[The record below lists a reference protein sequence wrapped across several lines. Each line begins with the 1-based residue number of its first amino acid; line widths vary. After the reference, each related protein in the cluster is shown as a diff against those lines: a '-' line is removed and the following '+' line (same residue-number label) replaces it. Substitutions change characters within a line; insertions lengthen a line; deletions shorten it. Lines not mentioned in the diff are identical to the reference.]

1 MKAGINQWA
10 FPGDMPTTEAIS
22 HAHWLGFEAFEVC
35 VEEEGRVPLDI
46 SEAGAV
52 AIRKH
57 ADALGVTLCSM
68 GCGLHWRYPLSSPEE
83 STREKGREIT
93 RQALRIA
100 HWMEIE
106 SLLVVPG
113 TVTENAPYDLVLEH
127 SLASLHALRTEA
139 EKQRVAIALENV
151 WNRFLLSPTE
161 FRDFIDQCDSA
172 YIGAYFDIG
181 NVLAFGYP
189 EQWIRILG
197 RRIKAVHAK
206 DFRTEAGTLAGFVM
220 LLEGDVNWPAVM
232 QALREAGYINPLIAE
247 YFTPAPAYAGDAML
261 RQILTGLKTITS
273 L

>member
-10 FPGDMPTTEAIS
+10 FPADMPTAEAMS
-22 HAHWLGFEAFEVC
+22 QARRLGYEAFEVC

-46 SEAGAV
+46 SETGAA

-57 ADALGVTLCSM
+57 ADALGIALTSM
-68 GCGLHWRYPLSSPEE
+68 GCGLHWRYPLSSPDAA
-83 STREKGREIT
+83 TREKGREIT

-113 TVTENAPYDLVLEH
+113 TVTESAPYDMVLEH
-127 SLASLHALRTEA
+127 SLASLQDLRAEA
-139 EKQRVAIALENV
+139 EKQRVAIAIENV

-172 YIGAYFDIG
+172 YVGAYFDIG

-206 DFRTEAGTLAGFVM
+206 DFRTEVGTLAGFVM

-232 QALREAGYINPLIAE
+232 QSLREAGYTNPLIAE
-247 YFTPAPAYAGDAML
+247 YFAPPQPHSGDAML
-261 RQILTGLKTITS
+261 RQVLTGLKIITS

>member
-10 FPGDMPTTEAIS
+10 FPADMPTPEAIS
-22 HAHWLGFEAFEVC
+22 QAHWLGFEAFEVC

-46 SEAGAV
+46 SEADAV

-68 GCGLHWRYPLSSPEE
+68 GCGLHWSYPLSAPDE

-93 RQALRIA
+93 RQALRIG

-113 TVTENAPYDLVLEH
+113 TVTERAPYDVVLEH
-127 SLASLHALRTEA
+127 SLASLQDLRAEA
-139 EKQRVAIALENV
+139 EKQRVSIAIENV

-172 YIGAYFDIG
+172 YVGAYFDIG

-197 RRIKAVHAK
+197 QRIKAVHAK
-206 DFRTEAGTLAGFVM
+206 DFRTAVGTLDGFVM
-220 LLEGDVNWPAVM
+220 LLEGDVDWSAVM
-232 QALREAGYINPLIAE
+232 QALREAGYANPLIAE
-247 YFTPAPAYAGDAML
+247 YFAPAQPHAGDAML